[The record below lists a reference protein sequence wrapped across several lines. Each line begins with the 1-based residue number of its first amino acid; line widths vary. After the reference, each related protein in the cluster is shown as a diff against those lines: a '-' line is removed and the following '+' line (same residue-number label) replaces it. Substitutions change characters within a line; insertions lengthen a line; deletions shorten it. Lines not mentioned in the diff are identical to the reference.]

1 MQWKE
6 TRKRDTNWRC
16 GLPSQAVCLIE
27 LRDEAAEPLLVRTQD
42 LCRRVQR
49 LLGPPDP
56 ASKRLN
62 LREVARGIRY
72 RLTGSRFEQ
81 IFTYYR
87 RARQHFPKRYQNML
101 RLRLPAILKVSLRYA
116 YPRCESMRRGGK
128 LFRME
133 FAQAS
138 ESVRIVGVQNQNDPV
153 FLFGFG
159 FPAACKVNVA
169 ERDVRV
175 TVESG

>member
-6 TRKRDTNWRC
+6 TRKRDTSWRR
-16 GLPSQAVCLIE
+16 GLLSQAVCLID
-27 LRDEAAEPLLVRTQD
+27 LRDVAAEPLLVREQD

-62 LREVARGIRY
+62 LREAARGIRY
-72 RLTGSRFEQ
+72 RRTGSRFEQ

-87 RARQHFPKRYQNML
+87 LARQHFPQRYQNML

-116 YPRCESMRRGGK
+116 CTRCDSMRRSGK

-138 ESVRIVGVQNQNDPV
+138 ESVRIVGVQNQNYPV

>member
-1 MQWKE
+1 M
-6 TRKRDTNWRC
+6 
-16 GLPSQAVCLIE
+16 E

-49 LLGPPDP
+49 LLCPPDP

-62 LREVARGIRY
+62 LREVARGIRSPDWFAL
-72 RLTGSRFEQ
+72 RPNRHLLSP
-81 IFTYYR
+81 
-87 RARQHFPKRYQNML
+87 RQATLPKSYQNML
-101 RLRLPAILKVSLRYA
+101 RLRLPAILKVSLRYE
-116 YPRCESMRRGGK
+116 YPRCESIRRGGE

-138 ESVRIVGVQNQNDPV
+138 ESVRIVGVQNQNNPV

-159 FPAACKVNVA
+159 FPAACKVKVA

>member
-6 TRKRDTNWRC
+6 TRKRDTNWRH

-27 LRDEAAEPLLVRTQD
+27 LRDEAAEPLLVRAQD

-81 IFTYYR
+81 IFIYYR
-87 RARQHFPKRYQNML
+87 GARQHFPKRYQNML
-101 RLRLPAILKVSLRYA
+101 RLRLPDH
-116 YPRCESMRRGGK
+116 P
-128 LFRME
+128 
-133 FAQAS
+133 
-138 ESVRIVGVQNQNDPV
+138 
-153 FLFGFG
+153 
-159 FPAACKVNVA
+159 
-169 ERDVRV
+169 
-175 TVESG
+175 

>member
-6 TRKRDTNWRC
+6 ARKRDTNWRR

-27 LRDEAAEPLLVRTQD
+27 LRDEAAEPLLVREQD

-56 ASKRLN
+56 ASRRLN
-62 LREVARGIRY
+62 LREAARGIRC

-87 RARQHFPKRYQNML
+87 LARQHFPQRYQNML
-101 RLRLPAILKVSLRYA
+101 RLRLPAIQGQPPLRVYALRINAARRETLSDGVCASLGER
-116 YPRCESMRRGGK
+116 PHCWGPKPKRPGIP
-128 LFRME
+128 FRL
-133 FAQAS
+133 QLPG
-138 ESVRIVGVQNQNDPV
+138 R
-153 FLFGFG
+153 L
-159 FPAACKVNVA
+159 
-169 ERDVRV
+169 
-175 TVESG
+175 

>member
-1 MQWKE
+1 MVPKSTASVQLA
-6 TRKRDTNWRC
+6 TR
-16 GLPSQAVCLIE
+16 GPE
-27 LRDEAAEPLLVRTQD
+27 LREHVDTCLL
-42 LCRRVQR
+42 
-49 LLGPPDP
+49 
-56 ASKRLN
+56 
-62 LREVARGIRY
+62 RGAQM
-72 RLTGSRFEQ
+72 TGSRFEQ
-81 IFTYYR
+81 IFTYYH
-87 RARQHFPKRYQNML
+87 RARQHFPQRYQNML

-116 YPRCESMRRGGK
+116 CTRCESMRRGGE

-138 ESVRIVGVQNQNDPV
+138 ESVRIVGVQNQNYPV

>member
-6 TRKRDTNWRC
+6 TRKRDTSWCR
-16 GLPSQAVCLIE
+16 GLLSQAVCLID
-27 LRDEAAEPLLVRTQD
+27 LRDEAAEPLLVREQD

-72 RLTGSRFEQ
+72 RRTGSRFEQ
-81 IFTYYR
+81 IFTYHR
-87 RARQHFPKRYQNML
+87 LARQHFLQRYQTCCGCAF
-101 RLRLPAILKVSLRYA
+101 PPSKVSLRYA
-116 YPRCESMRRGGK
+116 CTRCESMRRGGK

-138 ESVRIVGVQNQNDPV
+138 ESVRIVGVQNQNYPV

-175 TVESG
+175 TVERG